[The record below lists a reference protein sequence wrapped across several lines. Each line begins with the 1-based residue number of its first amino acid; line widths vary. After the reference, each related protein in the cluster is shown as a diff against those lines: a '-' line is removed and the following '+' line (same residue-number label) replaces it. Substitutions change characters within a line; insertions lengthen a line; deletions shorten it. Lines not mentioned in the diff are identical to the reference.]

1 MKLRYLAV
9 AVAALAVVISACGG
23 TGGTSTATG
32 SASLGPLP
40 DVKIGLATSKT
51 GAANFYNPQQTNGA
65 QLAVDQFNATG
76 GFQNGRQK
84 IQLIVEDDG
93 STKDQGITV
102 FKKFIEQDKVA
113 AILGPTLSGVAAGAH
128 PVAQQA
134 GIPVIAISN
143 TGVGIVGKCDYGPCD
158 WIFRASLGEET
169 ALPAALKAAKDKLNL
184 KKVVLMF
191 ESDQKFAADGADIFK
206 KAAADNGITIAG
218 TIPYKTADVDFS
230 AFVTQAKGESPDAI
244 LASGL
249 AGTASKVLIEVGKQ
263 FPQGLRVVGSN
274 GFNSPA
280 VITAAGAAAPN
291 MIVGTA
297 WNKASTDK
305 PNADFL
311 KAFKDKYGSDPDQFA
326 TQSYTAMIVL
336 ADAMKR
342 SGNAIDKA
350 ALRKALEGT
359 KDFATPLGAFSFT
372 PEHDVKQPVFVMT
385 VKDGQFVPFN

>member
-1 MKLRYLAV
+1 MRTRLFAVTAAMAVLLA
-9 AVAALAVVISACGG
+9 ACGG
-23 TGGTSTATG
+23 GAPGAQP
-32 SASLGPLP
+32 SASAGPKA
-40 DVKIGLATSKT
+40 DIKVGLAISLT
-51 GAANFYNPQQTNGA
+51 GAANIYGPAQQNGA
-65 QLAVDQFNATG
+65 KLAMEQINAAG
-76 GFQNGRQK
+76 GIGGAK
-84 IQLIVEDDG
+84 IALVVEDDA
-93 STKDQGITV
+93 SARDQGITV
-102 FKKFIEQDKVA
+102 FRKLINEDKVA

-134 GIPVIAISN
+134 SIPVIAISN
-143 TGVGIVGKCDYGPCD
+143 TGVGIVGKCDYGACD

-191 ESDQKFAADGADIFK
+191 ESDQKFASDGAEIFK
-206 KAAADNGITIAG
+206 KAAADNGITIAR

-249 AGTASKVLIEVGKQ
+249 AGTASKVLVEVGKQ

-280 VITAAGAAAPN
+280 VIQAAGAAAPN

-305 PNADFL
+305 ANADFV
-311 KAFKDKYGSDPDQFA
+311 KTFKDKYGSDPDQFA
-326 TQSYTAMIVL
+326 TQAYTAMIVL

-342 SGNAIDKA
+342 STNATDKA
-350 ALRKALEGT
+350 AVKKALEGT
-359 KDFATPLGAFSFT
+359 KDLATPLGAFSFT

-385 VKDGQFVPFN
+385 VKDGAFVPFN

>member
-1 MKLRYLAV
+1 MRTRLFAGIAAVSVVLA
-9 AVAALAVVISACGG
+9 ACGG
-23 TGGTSTATG
+23 TPATQP
-32 SASLGPLP
+32 SASTGPKA
-40 DVKIGLATSKT
+40 DIKVGLAISLT
-51 GAANFYNPQQTNGA
+51 GAANIYGPAQQNGA
-65 QLAVDQFNATG
+65 RLAMDQINASG
-76 GFQNGRQK
+76 GIDGAK
-84 IQLIVEDDG
+84 IALVIEDDG
-93 STKDQGITV
+93 SARDQGITV
-102 FKKFIEQDKVA
+102 FRKLINEDKVA

-134 GIPVIAISN
+134 GLPVIAISN
-143 TGVGIVGKCDYGPCD
+143 TGVGIVGKCDYGTCD

-191 ESDQKFAADGADIFK
+191 ESDQKFASDGADIFK
-206 KAAADNGITIAG
+206 KAAADNGITIAR

-305 PNADFL
+305 TNVDFV
-311 KAFKDKYGSDPDQFA
+311 KAFKDKYGADPDQFA
-326 TQSYTAMIVL
+326 TQAYTAMNVL

-342 SGNAIDKA
+342 SGNATDKA
-350 ALRKALEGT
+350 ALKKALEAT

>member
-1 MKLRYLAV
+1 MRTRLS
-9 AVAALAVVISACGG
+9 AVAAVIAVLLAACGG
-23 TGGTSTATG
+23 SPSTQP
-32 SASLGPLP
+32 SASTGPKA
-40 DVKIGLATSKT
+40 DIKVGLAISLT
-51 GAANFYNPQQTNGA
+51 GAANIYGPSQRRSSD
-65 QLAVDQFNATG
+65 LAVDQINAAG
-76 GFQNGRQK
+76 GVGGAK
-84 IQLIVEDDG
+84 LALVVEDDA
-93 STKDQGITV
+93 SARDQGITV
-102 FKKFIEQDKVA
+102 FRKFINEDKVA

-134 GIPVIAISN
+134 GTPVIAISN
-143 TGVGIVGKCDYGPCD
+143 TGVGIVGKCDYGACD

-206 KAAADNGITIAG
+206 KAAADNGITIAR

-249 AGTASKVLIEVGKQ
+249 AGTASKVLVEVGKQ

-305 PNADFL
+305 TNVDLVEAC
-311 KAFKDKYGSDPDQFA
+311 PDTYVSGTA
-326 TQSYTAMIVL
+326 TVGAPAHTAMVVL
-336 ADAMKR
+336 ATAMKR
-342 SGNAIDKA
+342 SGNASDKA
-350 ALRKALEGT
+350 ALTQALEGT
-359 KDFATPLGAFSFT
+359 KDLATPLGAFSFT

>member
-1 MKLRYLAV
+1 MKIRSFAIGAAV
-9 AVAALAVVISACGG
+9 AVLVAACGG
-23 TGGTSTATG
+23 NPPPAAQSSG
-32 SASLGPLP
+32 SAAPKA
-40 DVKIGLATSKT
+40 DIKVGLAISLT
-51 GAANFYNPQQTNGA
+51 GAANIYGPAQQNGA
-65 QLAVDQFNATG
+65 KLAMEQINAAG
-76 GFQNGRQK
+76 GIGGAK
-84 IQLIVEDDG
+84 IALVIEDDA
-93 STKDQGITV
+93 SARDQGITV
-102 FKKFIEQDKVA
+102 FRKLINEDKVA

-143 TGVGIVGKCDYGPCD
+143 TGVGIVGKCDYGACD

-169 ALPAALKAAKDKLNL
+169 ALPAALKAAKDKLSL

-191 ESDQKFAADGADIFK
+191 ESDQKFAADGAEIFK
-206 KAAADNGITIAG
+206 KAAADNGITIAR

-249 AGTASKVLIEVGKQ
+249 VGTASKVLIEVGKQ

-305 PNADFL
+305 TNADFV

-326 TQSYTAMIVL
+326 TQAYTAMNVL

-342 SGNAIDKA
+342 SGNATDKA
-350 ALRKALEGT
+350 ALKKALEGT
-359 KDFATPLGAFSFT
+359 KDLATPLGAFSFT
-372 PEHDVKQPVFVMT
+372 ADHDVKQPVFVMT
-385 VKDGQFVPFN
+385 VKDGAFVPFN

>member
-1 MKLRYLAV
+1 MRTRLFAGIAAVSVVLA
-9 AVAALAVVISACGG
+9 ACGG
-23 TGGTSTATG
+23 TPATQP
-32 SASLGPLP
+32 SASTGPKA
-40 DVKIGLATSKT
+40 DIKVGLAISLT
-51 GAANFYNPQQTNGA
+51 GAANIYGPAQQNGA
-65 QLAVDQFNATG
+65 RLAMDQINASG
-76 GFQNGRQK
+76 GIDGAK
-84 IQLIVEDDG
+84 IALVIEDDG
-93 STKDQGITV
+93 SARDQGITV
-102 FKKFIEQDKVA
+102 FRKLINEDKVA

-134 GIPVIAISN
+134 GLPVIAISN
-143 TGVGIVGKCDYGPCD
+143 TGVGIVGKCDYGTCD

-191 ESDQKFAADGADIFK
+191 ESDQKFASDGADIFK
-206 KAAADNGITIAG
+206 KAAADNGITIAR

-244 LASGL
+244 LASEL

-305 PNADFL
+305 TNVDFV
-311 KAFKDKYGSDPDQFA
+311 KAFKDKYGADPDQFA
-326 TQSYTAMIVL
+326 TQAYTAMNVL

-342 SGNAIDKA
+342 SGNATDKA
-350 ALRKALEGT
+350 ALKKALEAT

>member
-1 MKLRYLAV
+1 MKIRSFAIGAVV
-9 AVAALAVVISACGG
+9 AVLVAACGG
-23 TGGTSTATG
+23 NPPPAAQSSG
-32 SASLGPLP
+32 SAAPKA
-40 DVKIGLATSKT
+40 DIKVGLAISLT
-51 GAANFYNPQQTNGA
+51 GAANVYGPAQQKGA
-65 QLAVDQFNATG
+65 QLAVEQINAAG
-76 GFQNGRQK
+76 GINGAK
-84 IQLIVEDDG
+84 IALLIEDDA
-93 STKDQGITV
+93 SARDQGITV
-102 FKKFIEQDKVA
+102 FRKLINEDKVA

-134 GIPVIAISN
+134 GTPVIAISN
-143 TGVGIVGKCDYGPCD
+143 TGVGIVGKCDYGACD

-191 ESDQKFAADGADIFK
+191 ESDQKFAADGAEIFK
-206 KAAADNGITIAG
+206 TAAAANGITISR
-218 TIPYKTADVDFS
+218 TIPYKMADVDFS

-274 GFNSPA
+274 GFNSAA

-305 PNADFL
+305 ANADFV
-311 KAFKDKYGSDPDQFA
+311 KAFKDKNSAEPDQFA
-326 TQSYTAMIVL
+326 TQAYTAMIVL

-342 SGNAIDKA
+342 SGNASDKTA
-350 ALRKALEGT
+350 VKKALEGT
-359 KDFATPLGAFSFT
+359 KDLATPLGAFSFT
-372 PEHDVKQPVFVMT
+372 AEHDVKQPVFVMT

>member
-1 MKLRYLAV
+1 MRARLFAV
-9 AVAALAVVISACGG
+9 ASMTVAVVAAACGG
-23 TGGTSTATG
+23 GTPGAQP
-32 SASLGPLP
+32 SASAGPKA
-40 DVKIGLATSKT
+40 DIKVGLAISLT
-51 GAANFYNPQQTNGA
+51 GAANIYGPSQQNGA
-65 QLAVDQFNATG
+65 KLAMEQINSAG
-76 GFQNGRQK
+76 GIDGAK
-84 IQLIVEDDG
+84 LAIVVEDDA
-93 STKDQGITV
+93 SARDQGITV
-102 FKKFIEQDKVA
+102 FRKFINEEKVS

-134 GIPVIAISN
+134 GVPVIAISN
-143 TGVGIVGKCDYGPCD
+143 TGVGIVGKCDYGACD
-158 WIFRASLGEET
+158 WIFRASLGEES
-169 ALPAALKAAKDKLNL
+169 ALSAALAAAKTKLSL

-191 ESDQKFAADGADIFK
+191 ESDQKFAADGAEIFK
-206 KAAADNGITIAG
+206 KAAADSGITISR

-249 AGTASKVLIEVGKQ
+249 AGTASKILIEVGKQ

-280 VITAAGAAAPN
+280 VIQAAGAAAPN

-305 PNADFL
+305 TNADFV
-311 KAFKDKYGSDPDQFA
+311 KVFKDKYGSDPDQFA
-326 TQSYTAMIVL
+326 TQAYTAMIVL

-342 SGNAIDKA
+342 SGNPTDKA

>member
-1 MKLRYLAV
+1 MRTRLS
-9 AVAALAVVISACGG
+9 AVAAVIAVLLAACGG
-23 TGGTSTATG
+23 SPSTQP
-32 SASLGPLP
+32 SASTGPKA
-40 DVKIGLATSKT
+40 DIQVGLA
-51 GAANFYNPQQTNGA
+51 
-65 QLAVDQFNATG
+65 
-76 GFQNGRQK
+76 
-84 IQLIVEDDG
+84 
-93 STKDQGITV
+93 
-102 FKKFIEQDKVA
+102 
-113 AILGPTLSGVAAGAH
+113 
-128 PVAQQA
+128 
-134 GIPVIAISN
+134 ISL
-143 TGVGIVGKCDYGPCD
+143 TGVGIVGKCDYGACD

-206 KAAADNGITIAG
+206 KAAADNGITIAR

-305 PNADFL
+305 TNTDFV
-311 KAFKDKYGSDPDQFA
+311 KAFKDKYGTDPDQFA
-326 TQSYTAMIVL
+326 SQAYTAMIV
-336 ADAMKR
+336 
-342 SGNAIDKA
+342 
-350 ALRKALEGT
+350 
-359 KDFATPLGAFSFT
+359 
-372 PEHDVKQPVFVMT
+372 
-385 VKDGQFVPFN
+385 

>member
-1 MKLRYLAV
+1 MRARLYALGAAV
-9 AVAALAVVISACGG
+9 AVVLAACGG
-23 TGGTSTATG
+23 GTPGAQT
-32 SASLGPLP
+32 SASIGPKA
-40 DVKIGLATSKT
+40 DIKVGLAISLT
-51 GAANFYNPQQTNGA
+51 GAANIYGPAQQKGA
-65 QLAVDQFNATG
+65 QLAAEQINAAG
-76 GFQNGRQK
+76 GVNGAK
-84 IQLIVEDDG
+84 IVLVIEDDA
-93 STKDQGITV
+93 SARDQGITV
-102 FKKFIEQDKVA
+102 FRKLINEDKVA

-143 TGVGIVGKCDYGPCD
+143 TGIGIVGKCDYGACD
-158 WIFRASLGEET
+158 WIFRASLGEES

-184 KKVVLMF
+184 KKVLLMF

-206 KAAADNGITIAG
+206 KAAADNGITISR
-218 TIPYKTADVDFS
+218 TIPYRTADVDFS

-280 VITAAGAAAPN
+280 VIQAAGAAAPN

-305 PNADFL
+305 VNADFV
-311 KAFKDKYGSDPDQFA
+311 KAFKDKYSADPDQFA
-326 TQSYTAMIVL
+326 TQAYTALFVL

-342 SGNAIDKA
+342 SGNPADKPG
-350 ALRKALEGT
+350 LKKALEGT

-372 PEHDVKQPVFVMT
+372 PDHDVKQPVFVMT

>member
-1 MKLRYLAV
+1 MKIRSFAIGAVV
-9 AVAALAVVISACGG
+9 AVLVAACGG
-23 TGGTSTATG
+23 NPPPAAQSSG
-32 SASLGPLP
+32 SAAPQA
-40 DVKIGLATSKT
+40 DIKVGLAISLT
-51 GAANFYNPQQTNGA
+51 GAANVYGPAQQKSA
-65 QLAVDQFNATG
+65 QLAAEQINAAG
-76 GFQNGRQK
+76 GINGAK
-84 IQLIVEDDG
+84 IALLIEDDA
-93 STKDQGITV
+93 SARDQGITV
-102 FKKFIEQDKVA
+102 FRKLINEDKVA

-134 GIPVIAISN
+134 GTPVIAISN
-143 TGVGIVGKCDYGPCD
+143 TGVGIVGKCDYGACD

-191 ESDQKFAADGADIFK
+191 ESDQKFAADGAEIFK
-206 KAAADNGITIAG
+206 TAAAANGITISR

-274 GFNSPA
+274 GFNSAA

-305 PNADFL
+305 ANADFV
-311 KAFKDKYGSDPDQFA
+311 KAFKDKNSADPDQFA
-326 TQSYTAMIVL
+326 TQAYTAMIVL

-342 SGNAIDKA
+342 SSNATDKA
-350 ALRKALEGT
+350 ALKKALEGT
-359 KDFATPLGAFSFT
+359 KDLATPLGAFSFT
-372 PEHDVKQPVFVMT
+372 AEHDVKQPVFVMT

>member
-1 MKLRYLAV
+1 MRTRLSAVTAVIAVLLA
-9 AVAALAVVISACGG
+9 ACGG
-23 TGGTSTATG
+23 TPATQP
-32 SASLGPLP
+32 SASTGPKA
-40 DVKIGLATSKT
+40 DIKVGLAISLT
-51 GAANFYNPQQTNGA
+51 GAANIYGPAQQNGA
-65 QLAVDQFNATG
+65 RLAMEQINAAG
-76 GFQNGRQK
+76 GIDGAK
-84 IQLIVEDDG
+84 IALVVEDDG
-93 STKDQGITV
+93 SARDQGITV
-102 FKKFIEQDKVA
+102 FRKLINEDKVA

-134 GIPVIAISN
+134 GLPVIAISN
-143 TGVGIVGKCDYGPCD
+143 TGVGIVGECD

-206 KAAADNGITIAG
+206 KAAADNGITISR

-230 AFVTQAKGESPDAI
+230 AFVTQAKGENPDAI

-305 PNADFL
+305 TNTDFV
-311 KAFKDKYGSDPDQFA
+311 KAFKDKYGTDPDQFA
-326 TQSYTAMIVL
+326 TQTYTAMIVL

-342 SGNAIDKA
+342 SGNATDKA
-350 ALRKALEGT
+350 ALKKALEGT

-385 VKDGQFVPFN
+385 VKDGAFVPFN

>member
-1 MKLRYLAV
+1 MRTRLFAVTAAMAVLLA
-9 AVAALAVVISACGG
+9 ACGG
-23 TGGTSTATG
+23 GPPGAQP
-32 SASLGPLP
+32 SASAGPKA
-40 DVKIGLATSKT
+40 DIKVGLAISLT
-51 GAANFYNPQQTNGA
+51 GAANIYGPAQQNGA
-65 QLAVDQFNATG
+65 KLAMEQINAAG
-76 GFQNGRQK
+76 GVGGAK
-84 IQLIVEDDG
+84 IALVVEDDA
-93 STKDQGITV
+93 SARDQGITV
-102 FKKFIEQDKVA
+102 FRKLINEDKVA

-134 GIPVIAISN
+134 SIPVIAISN
-143 TGVGIVGKCDYGPCD
+143 TGVGIVGKCDYGACD

-191 ESDQKFAADGADIFK
+191 ESDQKFASDGAEIFK
-206 KAAADNGITIAG
+206 KAAADNGITIAR

-249 AGTASKVLIEVGKQ
+249 AGTASKVLVEVGKQ

-280 VITAAGAAAPN
+280 VIQAAGAAAPN

-305 PNADFL
+305 ANADFV

-326 TQSYTAMIVL
+326 TQAYTAMIVL

-342 SGNAIDKA
+342 STNATDKA
-350 ALRKALEGT
+350 AVKKALEGT
-359 KDFATPLGAFSFT
+359 KDLATPLGAFSFT

-385 VKDGQFVPFN
+385 VKDGAFVPFN

>member
-1 MKLRYLAV
+1 MRARLCAL
-9 AVAALAVVISACGG
+9 VAAVVVVLAACGG
-23 TGGTSTATG
+23 GAPAAQT
-32 SASLGPLP
+32 SASAGPKA
-40 DVKIGLATSKT
+40 DIKVGLAISLT
-51 GAANFYNPQQTNGA
+51 GAANIYGPAQQNGA
-65 QLAVDQFNATG
+65 KLAVEQINAAG
-76 GFQNGRQK
+76 GIDGAK
-84 IQLIVEDDG
+84 IALVVEDDA
-93 STKDQGITV
+93 SARDQGITV
-102 FKKFIEQDKVA
+102 FRKFINEEKVA

-134 GIPVIAISN
+134 AIPVIAISN

-169 ALPAALKAAKDKLNL
+169 ALPAAVKAAKDKLSL

-206 KAAADNGITIAG
+206 KAAADNGITIAR

-249 AGTASKVLIEVGKQ
+249 AGTASKVLVEVGKQ

-280 VITAAGAAAPN
+280 VIQAAGTAAAL

-305 PNADFL
+305 ANADFV

-326 TQSYTAMIVL
+326 AQSYTAMRVL
-336 ADAMKR
+336 ADGMKR
-342 SGNAIDKA
+342 SGNATDKA

-359 KDFATPLGAFSFT
+359 KEFATPLGAFSFT

>member
-1 MKLRYLAV
+1 MRTRLFAVIAAMAVLLA
-9 AVAALAVVISACGG
+9 ACGG
-23 TGGTSTATG
+23 GAPGAQP
-32 SASLGPLP
+32 SASAGPKA
-40 DVKIGLATSKT
+40 DIKVGLAISLT
-51 GAANFYNPQQTNGA
+51 GAANIYGPAQQNGA
-65 QLAVDQFNATG
+65 KLAMEQINAAG
-76 GFQNGRQK
+76 GIGGAK
-84 IQLIVEDDG
+84 IALVVEDDA
-93 STKDQGITV
+93 SARDQGITV
-102 FKKFIEQDKVA
+102 FRKLINEDKVA

-134 GIPVIAISN
+134 SIPVIAISN
-143 TGVGIVGKCDYGPCD
+143 TGVGIVGKCDYGACD

-191 ESDQKFAADGADIFK
+191 ESDQKFASDGAEIFK
-206 KAAADNGITIAG
+206 KAAADNGITIAR

-249 AGTASKVLIEVGKQ
+249 AGTASKVLVEVGKQ

-280 VITAAGAAAPN
+280 VIQAAGAAAPN

-305 PNADFL
+305 ANADFV
-311 KAFKDKYGSDPDQFA
+311 KTFKDKYGSDPDQFA
-326 TQSYTAMIVL
+326 TQAYTAMIVL

-342 SGNAIDKA
+342 STNATDKA
-350 ALRKALEGT
+350 AVKKALEGT
-359 KDFATPLGAFSFT
+359 KDLATPLGAFSFT

-385 VKDGQFVPFN
+385 VKDGAFVPFN

>member
-1 MKLRYLAV
+1 MRTRLFAVTAAISVVLA
-9 AVAALAVVISACGG
+9 ACGG
-23 TGGTSTATG
+23 TPAAQP
-32 SASLGPLP
+32 SASTGPKA
-40 DVKIGLATSKT
+40 DIKVGLAISLT
-51 GAANFYNPQQTNGA
+51 GAANIYGPAQQNGA
-65 QLAVDQFNATG
+65 KLAMEQINTAG
-76 GFQNGRQK
+76 GIAGAK
-84 IQLIVEDDG
+84 IGLVVEDDA
-93 STKDQGITV
+93 SARDQGITV
-102 FKKFIEQDKVA
+102 FRKLINEDKVS

-143 TGVGIVGKCDYGPCD
+143 TGVGIVGKCDYGACD
-158 WIFRASLGEET
+158 WIFRASLGEES

-191 ESDQKFAADGADIFK
+191 ESDQKFASDGADIFK
-206 KAAADNGITIAG
+206 KAAADNGITIAR

-280 VITAAGAAAPN
+280 VIAAAGAAAPN

-305 PNADFL
+305 TNTDFV
-311 KAFKDKYGSDPDQFA
+311 KAFKDRYGSDPDQFA
-326 TQSYTAMIVL
+326 TQAYTAMIVL

-342 SGNAIDKA
+342 SGNATDKA
-350 ALRKALEGT
+350 ALKKALEGT
-359 KDFATPLGAFSFT
+359 KDLATPLGAFSFT
-372 PEHDVKQPVFVMT
+372 AEHDVKQPVFVMT

>member
-1 MKLRYLAV
+1 MRTRLFAAASMTV
-9 AVAALAVVISACGG
+9 AVVLAACGG
-23 TGGTSTATG
+23 TTPGAQT
-32 SASLGPLP
+32 SASATPKG
-40 DVKIGLATSKT
+40 DIKVGLAISLT
-51 GAANFYNPQQTNGA
+51 GAANIYGPSQQNGA
-65 QLAVDQFNATG
+65 KLAMEQINAAG
-76 GFQNGRQK
+76 GIGGAK
-84 IQLIVEDDG
+84 IALVVEDDA
-93 STKDQGITV
+93 SARDQGITV
-102 FKKFIEQDKVA
+102 FRKFINEDKVA

-134 GIPVIAISN
+134 GLPVIAISN
-143 TGVGIVGKCDYGPCD
+143 TGVGIVGTCAYGPCD

-169 ALPAALKAAKDKLNL
+169 ALPAALKAAKDKLGL

-206 KAAADNGITIAG
+206 KAAADSGITIAR
-218 TIPYKTADVDFS
+218 TIPYKTADVDLS
-230 AFVTQAKGESPDAI
+230 SFVTEAKRETPDAI

-274 GFNSPA
+274 GFNSA
-280 VITAAGAAAPN
+280 GVITAAGAAATN

-305 PNADFL
+305 ANAAFL
-311 KAFKDKYGSDPDQFA
+311 KDFKDKYGSDPDQFA

-342 SGNAIDKA
+342 SGNATDKA
-350 ALRKALEGT
+350 ALKKALEGT

-385 VKDGQFVPFN
+385 VKDGAFVPFN

>member
-1 MKLRYLAV
+1 MKIRSFAIG
-9 AVAALAVVISACGG
+9 AVVAMLVAACGG
-23 TGGTSTATG
+23 NPPPAAQSSG
-32 SASLGPLP
+32 SAAPQA
-40 DVKIGLATSKT
+40 DIKVGLAISLT
-51 GAANFYNPQQTNGA
+51 GAANVYGPAQQKGA
-65 QLAVDQFNATG
+65 QLAADQINAAG
-76 GFQNGRQK
+76 GINGAK
-84 IQLIVEDDG
+84 IALVVEDDG
-93 STKDQGITV
+93 SARDQGITV
-102 FKKFIEQDKVA
+102 FRKLINEDKVA

-134 GIPVIAISN
+134 GTPVIAISN
-143 TGVGIVGKCDYGPCD
+143 TGVGIVGKCDYGACD

-191 ESDQKFAADGADIFK
+191 ESDQKFAADGAEIFK
-206 KAAADNGITIAG
+206 TAAAANGITISR

-274 GFNSPA
+274 GFNSAA
-280 VITAAGAAAPN
+280 VITAAGVAAPN

-305 PNADFL
+305 ANADFV
-311 KAFKDKYGSDPDQFA
+311 KAFKDKNSADPDQFA
-326 TQSYTAMIVL
+326 TQAYTAMIVL

-342 SGNAIDKA
+342 SSNATDKA
-350 ALRKALEGT
+350 ALKKALEGT
-359 KDFATPLGAFSFT
+359 KDLATPLGAFSFT
-372 PEHDVKQPVFVMT
+372 AEHDVKQPVFVMT

>member
-1 MKLRYLAV
+1 MKIRSFAIGAVV
-9 AVAALAVVISACGG
+9 AVLVAACGG
-23 TGGTSTATG
+23 NPPPAAQSSG
-32 SASLGPLP
+32 SAAPQA
-40 DVKIGLATSKT
+40 DIKVGLAISLT
-51 GAANFYNPQQTNGA
+51 GAANVYGPAQQKGA
-65 QLAVDQFNATG
+65 QLAVEQINAAG
-76 GFQNGRQK
+76 GINGAK
-84 IQLIVEDDG
+84 IALLIEDDA
-93 STKDQGITV
+93 SARDQGITV
-102 FKKFIEQDKVA
+102 FRKLINEDKVA

-134 GIPVIAISN
+134 GTPVIAISN
-143 TGVGIVGKCDYGPCD
+143 TGVGIVGKCDYGACD

-191 ESDQKFAADGADIFK
+191 ESDQKFAADGAEIFK
-206 KAAADNGITIAG
+206 TAAAANGITISR

-274 GFNSPA
+274 GFNSAA
-280 VITAAGAAAPN
+280 VIAAAGAAAPN

-305 PNADFL
+305 ANADFV
-311 KAFKDKYGSDPDQFA
+311 KAFKDKNSADPDQFA
-326 TQSYTAMIVL
+326 TQAYTAMIVL

-342 SGNAIDKA
+342 SSNATDKA
-350 ALRKALEGT
+350 ALKKALEGT
-359 KDFATPLGAFSFT
+359 KDLATPLGAFSFT
-372 PEHDVKQPVFVMT
+372 AEHDVKQPVFVMT

>member
-1 MKLRYLAV
+1 MSARLFAV
-9 AVAALAVVISACGG
+9 VSMTAALVVAACGG
-23 TGGTSTATG
+23 NPPATQSSAPTGPKA
-32 SASLGPLP
+32 
-40 DVKIGLATSKT
+40 DIKVGLAISLT
-51 GAANFYNPQQTNGA
+51 GAANVYGPAQQKGA
-65 QLAVDQFNATG
+65 QLAVEQINAAG
-76 GFQNGRQK
+76 GIGGAK
-84 IQLIVEDDG
+84 IALAVEDDG
-93 STKDQGITV
+93 SARDQGITV
-102 FKKFIEQDKVA
+102 FRKLINEEKVA

-134 GIPVIAISN
+134 GTPVIAISN

-169 ALPAALKAAKDKLNL
+169 ALPAALKAAKDKLGL

-191 ESDQKFAADGADIFK
+191 ESDQKFAADGAEIFK
-206 KAAADNGITIAG
+206 KAAAENGITIAR

-230 AFVTQAKGESPDAI
+230 AFVTQAKGETPDAI

-249 AGTASKVLIEVGKQ
+249 AGTASKVLVEIGKQ

-274 GFNSPA
+274 GFNSTA

-297 WNKASTDK
+297 WNRASTDK
-305 PNADFL
+305 ANAAFVKD
-311 KAFKDKYGSDPDQFA
+311 FKDKYGSDPDQFA
-326 TQSYTAMIVL
+326 AQSYSAMTVL

-342 SGNAIDKA
+342 SGNATDKA

-372 PEHDVKQPVFVMT
+372 PEHDVKQPVVVMT
-385 VKDGQFVPFN
+385 VKDGAFVPFN

>member
-1 MKLRYLAV
+1 MKIRSFAIG
-9 AVAALAVVISACGG
+9 AVVALLVAACGG
-23 TGGTSTATG
+23 NPPPAAQSSG
-32 SASLGPLP
+32 SAAPKA
-40 DVKIGLATSKT
+40 DIKVGLAISLT
-51 GAANFYNPQQTNGA
+51 GAANVYGPAQQKGA
-65 QLAVDQFNATG
+65 QLAVEQINAAG
-76 GFQNGRQK
+76 GINGAK
-84 IQLIVEDDG
+84 IALLIEDDA
-93 STKDQGITV
+93 SARDQGITV
-102 FKKFIEQDKVA
+102 FRKLINEDKVA

-134 GIPVIAISN
+134 GTPVIAISN
-143 TGVGIVGKCDYGPCD
+143 TGVGIVGKCDYGACD

-191 ESDQKFAADGADIFK
+191 ESDQKFAADGAEIFK
-206 KAAADNGITIAG
+206 TAAAANGITISR

-249 AGTASKVLIEVGKQ
+249 AGTASKVLVEVGKQ

-274 GFNSPA
+274 GFNSAA
-280 VITAAGAAAPN
+280 VIAAAGAAAPN

-297 WNKASTDK
+297 WNKGSTDK
-305 PNADFL
+305 ANADFV
-311 KAFKDKYGSDPDQFA
+311 KAFKDKNSAEPDQFA
-326 TQSYTAMIVL
+326 AQAYTAMIVL

-342 SGNAIDKA
+342 SGNASDKT
-350 ALRKALEGT
+350 ALKKALEGT
-359 KDFATPLGAFSFT
+359 KDLATPLGAFSFT
-372 PEHDVKQPVFVMT
+372 AEHDVKQPVFVMT

>member
-1 MKLRYLAV
+1 MKIRSFATGAVV
-9 AVAALAVVISACGG
+9 AVLVAACGG
-23 TGGTSTATG
+23 NPPPAAQSSG
-32 SASLGPLP
+32 SAAPKA
-40 DVKIGLATSKT
+40 DIKVGLAISLT
-51 GAANFYNPQQTNGA
+51 GAANVYGPAQQKGA
-65 QLAVDQFNATG
+65 QLAVEQINAAG
-76 GFQNGRQK
+76 GINGAK
-84 IQLIVEDDG
+84 IALLIEDDA
-93 STKDQGITV
+93 SARDQGITV
-102 FKKFIEQDKVA
+102 FRKLINEDKVA

-134 GIPVIAISN
+134 GTPVIAISN
-143 TGVGIVGKCDYGPCD
+143 TGVGIVGKCDYGACD

-191 ESDQKFAADGADIFK
+191 ESDQKFAADGAEIFK
-206 KAAADNGITIAG
+206 TAAAANGITISR

-249 AGTASKVLIEVGKQ
+249 AGTASKVLVEVGKQ

-274 GFNSPA
+274 GFNSAA

-305 PNADFL
+305 ANADFV
-311 KAFKDKYGSDPDQFA
+311 KAFKDKNSAEPDQFA
-326 TQSYTAMIVL
+326 TQAYTAMIVL

-342 SGNAIDKA
+342 SGNASDKT
-350 ALRKALEGT
+350 ALKKALEGT
-359 KDFATPLGAFSFT
+359 KDLATPLGAFSFT
-372 PEHDVKQPVFVMT
+372 AEHDVKQPVFVMT

>member
-1 MKLRYLAV
+1 MKIRSFAIGAVV
-9 AVAALAVVISACGG
+9 AVLVAACGG
-23 TGGTSTATG
+23 NPPPAAQSSG
-32 SASLGPLP
+32 SAAPQA
-40 DVKIGLATSKT
+40 DIKVGLAISLT
-51 GAANFYNPQQTNGA
+51 GAANVYGPAQQKGA
-65 QLAVDQFNATG
+65 QLAVEQINAAG
-76 GFQNGRQK
+76 GINGAK
-84 IQLIVEDDG
+84 IALLIEDDA
-93 STKDQGITV
+93 SARDQGITV
-102 FKKFIEQDKVA
+102 FRKLINEDKVA

-134 GIPVIAISN
+134 GTPVIAISN
-143 TGVGIVGKCDYGPCD
+143 TGVGIVGKCDYGACD

-191 ESDQKFAADGADIFK
+191 ESDQKFAADGAEIFK
-206 KAAADNGITIAG
+206 TAAAANGITISR

-274 GFNSPA
+274 GFNSAA

-305 PNADFL
+305 ANADFV
-311 KAFKDKYGSDPDQFA
+311 KAFKDKNSADPDQFA
-326 TQSYTAMIVL
+326 TQAYTAMIVL

-342 SGNAIDKA
+342 SSNATDKA
-350 ALRKALEGT
+350 ALKKALEGT
-359 KDFATPLGAFSFT
+359 KDLATPLGAFSFT
-372 PEHDVKQPVFVMT
+372 AEHDVKQPVFVMT

>member
-1 MKLRYLAV
+1 MRARLYALGAAV
-9 AVAALAVVISACGG
+9 AVVLAACGG
-23 TGGTSTATG
+23 GTPGAQT
-32 SASLGPLP
+32 SASIGPKA
-40 DVKIGLATSKT
+40 DIKVGLAISLT
-51 GAANFYNPQQTNGA
+51 GAANIYGPAQQKGA
-65 QLAVDQFNATG
+65 QLAAEQINAAG
-76 GFQNGRQK
+76 GVNGAK
-84 IQLIVEDDG
+84 IVLVIEDDA
-93 STKDQGITV
+93 SARDQGITV
-102 FKKFIEQDKVA
+102 FRKLINEDKVA

-143 TGVGIVGKCDYGPCD
+143 TGIGIVGKCDYGACD
-158 WIFRASLGEET
+158 WIFRASLGEES

-206 KAAADNGITIAG
+206 KAAADNGITISR
-218 TIPYKTADVDFS
+218 TIPYRTADVDFS

-280 VITAAGAAAPN
+280 VIQAAGAAAPN

-305 PNADFL
+305 VNADFV
-311 KAFKDKYGSDPDQFA
+311 KAFKDKYSADPDQFA
-326 TQSYTAMIVL
+326 TQAYTALIVL

-342 SGNAIDKA
+342 SGNPADKPG
-350 ALRKALEGT
+350 LKKALEGT

-372 PEHDVKQPVFVMT
+372 PDHDVKQPVFVMT